1 MPETVK
7 LHRNDG
13 TTAEMESVDARRAL
27 LEHPSE
33 WSASPF
39 PENVVNANKGKNA
52 SADAEAEAQRKIDGE
67 RALNQANQTAAA
79 EQARLD
85 AEAQRLTDAQET
97 KRKDDE
103 EAVANG
109 TSDQGLPAKPITN
122 DGLKVGHIPSEVPA
136 LEAPVGPFEAR
147 EKGRGWWAI
156 YDSKGTQ
163 VGGGI
168 READGKSFNEL
179 NDEDKQEYVNSEL
192 AKG

>member
-27 LEHPSE
+27 QEHPSE

-39 PENVVNANKGKNA
+39 PDSVVKAAKDKTVD
-52 SADAEAEAQRKIDGE
+52 ADAQAEAQRKVDAE
-67 RALNQANQTAAA
+67 RALKKANETAAE
-79 EQARLD
+79 EQARID
-85 AEAQRLTDAQET
+85 AEAKRLSDELEA
-97 KRKDDE
+97 KRKADDE
-103 EAVANG
+103 ARANG

-168 READGKSFNEL
+168 READGLEFNKFSD
-179 NDEDKQEYVNSEL
+179 DEKQEYVNSEL

>member
-1 MPETVK
+1 MPEKVT
-7 LHRNDG
+7 LHYKDG
-13 TTAEMESVDARRAL
+13 TTADMDSIDARRAL
-27 LEHPSE
+27 RDHPSE
-33 WSASPF
+33 WSAAPF
-39 PENVVNANKGKNA
+39 PKDYVKEQSKKVDAENAETEAKR
-52 SADAEAEAQRKIDGE
+52 EAEAAEVKRLADEK
-67 RALNQANQTAAA
+67 AAKEQA
-79 EQARLD
+79 EQDIQAKRV
-85 AEAQRLTDAQET
+85 AEQQEE
-97 KRKDDE
+97 KRKADE
-103 EAVANG
+103 AARDNRLSAPVAE
-109 TSDQGLPAKPITN
+109 PPITN

>member
-39 PENVVNANKGKNA
+39 PDSVVKAAKDKTVDADAQAEAERKVDAERALKKANETA
-52 SADAEAEAQRKIDGE
+52 AEEQARIDAEAK
-67 RALNQANQTAAA
+67 
-79 EQARLD
+79 RLSD
-85 AEAQRLTDAQET
+85 ELET
-97 KRKDDE
+97 KRKADDE
-103 EAVANG
+103 ARANG
-109 TSDQGLPAKPITN
+109 TSEQGLPAKPITN

-147 EKGRGWWAI
+147 EKGRGWWAV

-163 VGGGI
+163 IGGGI
-168 READGKSFNEL
+168 READGVEFNKFS
-179 NDEDKQEYVNSEL
+179 DEEKQEYVNSEL
-192 AKG
+192 AKS

>member
-39 PENVVNANKGKNA
+39 PDSVVKAAKDKTVD
-52 SADAEAEAQRKIDGE
+52 ADAQAEAQRKVDAE
-67 RALNQANQTAAA
+67 RALKKANETAAE
-79 EQARLD
+79 EQARID
-85 AEAQRLTDAQET
+85 AEAKRFSDELET
-97 KRKDDE
+97 KRKADDE
-103 EAVANG
+103 ARANG

-147 EKGRGWWAI
+147 EKGRGWWAV

-163 VGGGI
+163 IGGGI
-168 READGKSFNEL
+168 READGVEFNKFS
-179 NDEDKQEYVNSEL
+179 DEDKQEYVNSEL

>member
-7 LHRNDG
+7 IYRNDG
-13 TTAEMESVDARRAL
+13 TSAELDSVDARRAV

-39 PENVVNANKGKNA
+39 SDDIVRATKAKSVDPDAQAEAKRTVAANNLRKDA
-52 SADAEAEAQRKIDGE
+52 ERSAAEEQARVEAEAKRISD
-67 RALNQANQTAAA
+67 
-79 EQARLD
+79 EQ
-85 AEAQRLTDAQET
+85 EA
-97 KRKDDE
+97 KRKADE
-103 EAVANG
+103 EAIANG
-109 TSDQGLPAKPITN
+109 TSDQVLPIKPIMN

-156 YDSKGTQ
+156 YDSKGVQ

-168 READGKSFNEL
+168 REPEGKSFNDL
-179 NDEDKQEYVNSEL
+179 SDEDKQEYVNAEL